1 MVVSLYVVGFC
12 FMYNIHDV
20 HLPISIP
27 FFQVN
32 NIIRT
37 FHEYRNK
44 FWSLILS
51 VAERNITKVWFE
63 QHTPK
68 IVDVK
73 KKGGN
78 YSQKCFCT

>member
-20 HLPISIP
+20 HLPISIL

-44 FWSLILS
+44 
-51 VAERNITKVWFE
+51 V
-63 QHTPK
+63 
-68 IVDVK
+68 
-73 KKGGN
+73 
-78 YSQKCFCT
+78 